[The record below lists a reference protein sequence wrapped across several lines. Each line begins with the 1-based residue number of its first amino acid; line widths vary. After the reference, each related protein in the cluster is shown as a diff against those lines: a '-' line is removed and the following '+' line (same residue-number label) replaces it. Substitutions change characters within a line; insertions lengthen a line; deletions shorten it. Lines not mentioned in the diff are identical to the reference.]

1 MAFAMRAQWPDA
13 YWDQRASRGR
23 LLVHLVLLMVLLP
36 LLVALLGRSALDG
49 FDSLASGCTA
59 FSLSPGRTPPL
70 YLGLV
75 AYRFV
80 DKLAYLEI
88 GDRALG
94 LSTSDLFGNNADSSH
109 YLRALPGGGRVLF
122 DALGPGLLTFAR
134 MQEEIGA
141 PWLLYRD
148 GELHK
153 FSASDLGQLRPT
165 SQTASLFPYPF
176 SLNPGE
182 DEGSSIIALPLSFA
196 QRLTLSTTHPNGNFY
211 ALYRRLPWGTVPPQ
225 CPASTIA
232 QTATLV
238 STHTPVLPAVASRHR
253 KSGQLTVSPGK
264 RVTFLTLRGPAQVRE
279 LTFRVPLSEAVA
291 FGRSWLS
298 IAWDGERQ
306 PSVVAPVKFLAGDGA
321 GLYQPVG
328 RPLVASWL
336 ATIQSESSGN
346 QRLMAFHL
354 YWPMPF
360 SRSARFMLQS
370 SQRLT
375 TVDWSVAFEPF
386 PDPPSWWGTFH
397 ATYTSVPHPPQ
408 GQALTLL
415 DVRGSGKLVG
425 TVINFWRPDGT
436 LEGNPEITLDDSL
449 TPQIEVTGTEEWGLG
464 GDYWHGGHQTS
475 LPLGGFPSGPDNPPG
490 SERDGAALYR
500 FLVADSIPF
509 NRHLV
514 FRLGHGSHNQSPY
527 PYRALLLWYG
537 TVRQTATL
545 SDTLLPAQAG
555 SRFQHGYQAVDEH
568 FYDLRAA
575 AIYQQGNITRS
586 GTVSA
591 ASGALSFSLRL
602 AANNVGAF
610 LRRLFDYCTPNQSA
624 AVYVDGAFAGIWY
637 SAGVANHGPPGS
649 PRHCWREEDY
659 PLPAQLTAGKS
670 AIHLRLVPVSLSQTP
685 LSAWTAFRYQVYSF
699 LP

>member
-1 MAFAMRAQWPDA
+1 MRGQWPDA

-36 LLVALLGRSALDG
+36 LLVALLGRSALGG

-70 YLGLV
+70 YLGLA

-94 LSTSDLFGNNADSSH
+94 LSTADLFGNNADSSH

-153 FSASDLGQLRPT
+153 FSASDLGQQQPT
-165 SQTASLFPYPF
+165 SPLASLFPYPF
-176 SLNPGE
+176 SLNVDE
-182 DEGSSIIALPLSFA
+182 DEGSSIIALPLPFA
-196 QRLTLSTTHPNGNFY
+196 QRLTLSTTRPNGNFY
-211 ALYRRLPWGTVPPQ
+211 AIYRRFPWGSTPPQ
-225 CPASTIA
+225 CSASM
-232 QTATLV
+232 TARLASLLV
-238 STHTPVLPAVASRHR
+238 STHATALPETAPWQWKR
-253 KSGQLTVSPGK
+253 GQLTLPPGK

-298 IAWDGERQ
+298 ITWDGERQ

-321 GLYQPVG
+321 GLYRPVG

-360 SRSARFMLQS
+360 SRSARLMLQS

-415 DVRGSGKLVG
+415 DVHGSGKLVG

-475 LPLGGFPSGPDNPPG
+475 LPLGGFPSGPANPLG

-568 FYDLRAA
+568 FYDLHAA

-670 AIHLRLVPVSLSQTP
+670 AIHLRLVPVSLSQTS
-685 LSAWTAFRYQVYSF
+685 LSAWTAFRYQAYSF

>member
-1 MAFAMRAQWPDA
+1 MAFVMRVQWPGE
-13 YWDQRASRGR
+13 YWERKISRGR
-23 LLVHLVLLMVLLP
+23 LLLYLALFVMLLP
-36 LLVALLGRSALDG
+36 LLVTLAGRSATG
-49 FDSLASGCTA
+49 FASVGGDCTA
-59 FSLSPGRTPPL
+59 LFLSPGRTAPL
-70 YLGLV
+70 YLGLA

-88 GDRALG
+88 GDRVLG
-94 LSTSDLFGNNADSSH
+94 LSTADLYGNNADSSH
-109 YLRALPGGGRVLF
+109 YLRSLAGGGRVLF

-148 GELHK
+148 GELQK
-153 FSASDLGQLRPT
+153 FSASDLGQRRPT
-165 SQTASLFPYPF
+165 SQTASRFPYPF
-176 SLNPGE
+176 SLNPSE
-182 DEGSSIIALPLSFA
+182 DEGSSIIALPLPFA
-196 QRLTLSTTHPNGNFY
+196 QRLTLSTTHRNGNFY
-211 ALYRRLPWGTVPPQ
+211 ALYRRLPWGIAPPQ
-225 CPASTIA
+225 CPSSTIA

-238 STHTPVLPAVASRHR
+238 STHTPALPAAASKYRQ
-253 KSGQLTVSPGK
+253 SGQLTVSPGK
-264 RVTFLTLRGPAQVRE
+264 RVTFLTLQGPAQVRE

-298 IAWDGERQ
+298 IAWDGERR
-306 PSVVAPVKFLAGDGA
+306 PSVAAPVKFLAGDGA
-321 GLYQPVG
+321 GLYQPAG
-328 RPLVASWL
+328 RPLVAGWL
-336 ATIQSESSGN
+336 ATIQSEGSGD

-375 TVDWSVAFEPF
+375 AVDWSVAFEPF

-397 ATYTSVPHPPQ
+397 ATYTSVSHPPQ

-464 GDYWHGGHQTS
+464 GDYWHGGRQTS

-537 TVRQTATL
+537 TARQTATL

-555 SRFQHGYQAVDEH
+555 SRLQHGYQATDEH

-591 ASGALSFSLRL
+591 TGGAISFSLRL
-602 AANNVGAF
+602 TANNVGAF

-649 PRHCWREEDY
+649 PRRCWREEDY

-670 AIHLRLVPVSLSQTP
+670 AIHLRLVPVSLSQTS
-685 LSAWTAFRYQVYSF
+685 LSAWTAFRYQAYSF